1 LVTIQHVHTAIQ
13 CRINYTKKHPQKITT
28 KSDLHFKGNKKI
40 HKGTPR
46 PRNWF
51 AVPEPQASSTWELK
65 TKLGKVVV
73 MSLFKEYV
81 MIRTTMPKVVLLIK
95 LTYHQIQSEYAKGH

>member
-1 LVTIQHVHTAIQ
+1 
-13 CRINYTKKHPQKITT
+13 
-28 KSDLHFKGNKKI
+28 
-40 HKGTPR
+40 
-46 PRNWF
+46 
-51 AVPEPQASSTWELK
+51 LK

-95 LTYHQIQSEYAKGH
+95 LTYHQIQSEYDKGH